1 MRRIAALLVLAIA
14 VACGGS
20 DATAPPGQ
28 KGVAFSGTYT
38 LQTVNGKTLPVTFT
52 FNSGDSLRIRSYSI
66 AINGSG
72 GWTSTTS
79 QVFSTNGQVTD
90 QPNGGQTGSYTYDAA
105 TKDVTL
111 ISSDQSTLLSGKVST
126 DFTTLTLAEGAD
138 LFVFKR

>member
-1 MRRIAALLVLAIA
+1 MSCAPLVSNRIV
-14 VACGGS
+14 
-20 DATAPPGQ
+20 
-28 KGVAFSGTYT
+28 
-38 LQTVNGKTLPVTFT
+38 
-52 FNSGDSLRIRSYSI
+52 RSASPSI

-111 ISSDQSTLLSGKVST
+111 ISSDQTTLLSGKVST